1 MAMRVNT
8 TPQFEKALDWLM
20 NCSNDLYSRNTVK
33 SVYAAYKHYRQLLS
47 EQPYFGSEEP
57 ILCNMPVIFRR
68 IVIKPYFKFI
78 YAIID
83 DEVYMIDI
91 WDTRQS
97 PERLR
102 NRID

>member
-1 MAMRVNT
+1 MRVRT
-8 TPQFEKALDWLM
+8 TPQFEHALDRLM
-20 NCSNDLYSRNTVK
+20 NCGNDIYSRSTVK

-47 EQPYFGSEEP
+47 EQPYIGSEEP
-57 ILCNMPVIFRR
+57 ILNDMPIKFRH
-68 IVIKPYFKFI
+68 IVIKPQFKFI

-83 DEVYMIDI
+83 DEVYMIDL

-97 PERLR
+97 LERLR